1 MIHSNHHREG
11 IPHMTN
17 QDYALTRDLLGA
29 ANGRKYDPVGETL
42 RAAFAGREI
51 HTDDPVAEFRVAFE
65 TNDENGIPA

>member
-17 QDYALTRDLLGA
+17 QDYALNDFDALTRDLLGA
-29 ANGRKYDPVGETL
+29 
-42 RAAFAGREI
+42 
-51 HTDDPVAEFRVAFE
+51 AFE